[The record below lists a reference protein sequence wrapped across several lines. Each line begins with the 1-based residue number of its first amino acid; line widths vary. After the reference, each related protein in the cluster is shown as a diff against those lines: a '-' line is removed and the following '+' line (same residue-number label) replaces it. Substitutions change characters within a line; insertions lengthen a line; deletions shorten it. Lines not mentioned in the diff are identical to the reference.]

1 MSTSMITMDEMRR
14 GSGGKWGDSKQQ
26 YGNQFWFPGNSCLS
40 TFCRWTEAGE
50 GVVFIHKLSGHM
62 KCLVTHVTD
71 LGRYPT
77 SHNSKNTPQDHL
89 GLFSTEGLNSTNWT
103 STPTEARHRWRHS
116 QKHSVFILFG

>member
-1 MSTSMITMDEMRR
+1 MDEMWR
-14 GSGGKWGDSKQQ
+14 GSGWKQGEIQ
-26 YGNQFWFPGNSCLS
+26 SSNMVTSFRFPGNSCLS

-77 SHNSKNTPQDHL
+77 SHGSKNTSQDRL
-89 GLFSTEGLNSTNWT
+89 
-103 STPTEARHRWRHS
+103 
-116 QKHSVFILFG
+116 